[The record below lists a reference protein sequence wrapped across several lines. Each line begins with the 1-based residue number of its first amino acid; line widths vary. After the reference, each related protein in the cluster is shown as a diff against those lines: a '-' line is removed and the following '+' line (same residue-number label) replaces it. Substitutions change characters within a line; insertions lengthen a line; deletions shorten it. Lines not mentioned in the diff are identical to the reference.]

1 MQTKNRIFDDMAK
14 VASGAASTFSGLKDE
29 ADAMI
34 RQQIERVMSE
44 MDVVPRDE
52 FEVVKAMVSKVR
64 SEQDALIARI
74 SDLEAQLKK
83 AKK

>member
-29 ADAMI
+29 VDAMI

-52 FEVVKAMVSKVR
+52 FEVVKAMASKAR
-64 SEQDALIARI
+64 SEQDALITRI
-74 SDLEAQLKK
+74 CDLEAQLKK